1 MKNGTISSRASI
13 VQRSKGQSAVEQSAY
28 ISRTSL
34 YSDYYGMTYNRT
46 AKEDLVGAG
55 VLLPEHAP
63 PEFAD
68 RAVLWNSVEKNE
80 KAKNA
85 QLARS
90 LKYSLP
96 NEWDEATARQV
107 MERFIKEQFVDKGM
121 CADYG
126 IHRSY
131 NDKGQPNLHIH
142 ILLTLRPL
150 NEDGT
155 WGAKSRKE
163 YVLDADGNRIPNAS
177 GKGYKSR
184 KVNVIDWNEKG
195 KAKEWRN
202 AIAEVINAT
211 NEKAGIAERVD
222 PRSYKDREIPLIPT
236 IHLGERAS
244 ALERKGI
251 RTERGNINRAIEKY
265 NAMIMKIYGF
275 ISELKEELKKGV
287 FKFVFERKSRTE
299 KDGIQS
305 INQSINPSVPEQK
318 SEIQTALEM
327 LQKQRTEMVVR
338 PIFPYVQ
345 RFKDKRL
352 LGNVELLAK
361 LLDTNHLETWED
373 VRAFEEKQTEVLENC
388 RAELAELSVRYE
400 KWTQAV
406 SDYDD
411 YKQYQPVMKEYQA
424 LSGLRKNSFKKKHE
438 TELENYAIYR
448 DRVKAV
454 MPENMKISKPYID
467 KQLAEVLAQQEQIQ
481 RKSSRVAT
489 DLARLSVFKG
499 NLREMEVQQRV
510 DEQAR
515 EQNRE
520 KVALPKRTAPRSI
533 AEKVTSL
540 LDVKFFSFEE

>member
-1 MKNGTISSRASI
+1 MKNGTLSSRASI

-63 PEFAD
+63 LEFAD

-142 ILLTLRPL
+142 VLLTLRPL

-222 PRSYKDREIPLIPT
+222 PRSYKDRGIPLIPT

-299 KDGIQS
+299 RDDIQS
-305 INQSINPSVPEQK
+305 INPSINPSVPEQK
-318 SEIQTALEM
+318 SEVQTALEI

-352 LGNVELLAK
+352 LGNVEQLAK

-373 VRAFEEKQTEVLENC
+373 MRAFEEKQTEMLENC
-388 RAELAELSVRYE
+388 RAELSEL
-400 KWTQAV
+400 
-406 SDYDD
+406 YDD

-467 KQLAEVLAQQEQIQ
+467 KQLAEVLTQQEQIQ
-481 RKSSRVAT
+481 RKSSRIAT

-499 NLREMEVQQRV
+499 NLREMEAQQRV

-515 EQNRE
+515 EQNRDNKHE
-520 KVALPKRTAPRSI
+520 NTI
-533 AEKVTSL
+533 
-540 LDVKFFSFEE
+540 

>member
-1 MKNGTISSRASI
+1 MSKVEKIIDYYIAWEEVAERVEYKKSTPFEKEQIRLKYDEDAKYFKNLGYDDNTALHADVIVSFWTIYKTLLNNEAHWKVSKTLKSLEALRRQI
-13 VQRSKGQSAVEQSAY
+13 QSKG
-28 ISRTSL
+28 R
-34 YSDYYGMTYNRT
+34 YS
-46 AKEDLVGAG
+46 KKIL
-55 VLLPEHAP
+55 
-63 PEFAD
+63 
-68 RAVLWNSVEKNE
+68 
-80 KAKNA
+80 
-85 QLARS
+85 
-90 LKYSLP
+90 
-96 NEWDEATARQV
+96 
-107 MERFIKEQFVDKGM
+107 
-121 CADYG
+121 ADYG

-222 PRSYKDREIPLIPT
+222 PRSYKDRGIPLIPT

-251 RTERGNINRAIEKY
+251 RTERGNINRAIGKY

-299 KDGIQS
+299 RDDIQS
-305 INQSINPSVPEQK
+305 INPSINPSVPEQK
-318 SEIQTALEM
+318 SEVQTALEI
-327 LQKQRTEMVVR
+327 LKKQRTEMVVR

-345 RFKDKRL
+345 RFEDKRL
-352 LGNVELLAK
+352 LGNVEQLAK
-361 LLDTNHLETWED
+361 LIDTNHLETWED
-373 VRAFEEKQTEVLENC
+373 IRVFEEKQTEVLENC
-388 RAELAELSVRYE
+388 RAELSELSVRYE

-499 NLREMEVQQRV
+499 NLREMEVQQRA

-515 EQNRE
+515 EQNRDKKHE
-520 KVALPKRTAPRSI
+520 NTI
-533 AEKVTSL
+533 
-540 LDVKFFSFEE
+540 